1 MVQTPTPISSVNNT
15 LSPANGTCTPIT
27 GSANCG
33 SLYSFYDPVTPVYDI
48 GYKQFDLAAEKRFNL
63 PGNFAFKLRADVL
76 NVFNWRNWNQFNT
89 NWGPAGGPVNPD
101 VGTLSGDNISGPTR
115 TFKLSARLEW

>member
-1 MVQTPTPISSVNNT
+1 MATPISSVNNT

-33 SLYSFYDPVTPVYDI
+33 SLYSFYDPVTPN
-48 GYKQFDLAAEKRFNL
+48 GTFGRKQFDLAAEKRIDM
-63 PGNFAFKLRADVL
+63 PGDFAFKLRADLL